1 MCQRGKVRI
10 HTYICL
16 SLQKEILKEK
26 PDNNE
31 SDSTQEWEEIGWK
44 ACEEASL
51 LCGYLHE

>member
-1 MCQRGKVRI
+1 MCKRGKVRI

-16 SLQKEILKEK
+16 SLQKETLKEK

-31 SDSTQEWEEIGWK
+31 SDSTPEWEEIGWK

-51 LCGYLHE
+51 L